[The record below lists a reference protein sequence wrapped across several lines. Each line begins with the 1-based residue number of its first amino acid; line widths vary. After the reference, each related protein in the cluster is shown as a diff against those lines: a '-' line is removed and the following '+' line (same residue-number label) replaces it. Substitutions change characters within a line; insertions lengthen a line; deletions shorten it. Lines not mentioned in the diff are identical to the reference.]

1 MKQKKDLQHL
11 LSPESIAII
20 GATDRKDEMSSMPVK
35 LLLEYGY
42 SGSIFPVNPELNYI
56 YGLKCYP
63 SLSSL
68 PEIPEVVMFLDSE
81 NVPCEGIAEIM
92 AMNVPF
98 LILTTGCNNT
108 PSPENLRKTYP
119 GSSTSILGP
128 DSLGFVNFKDGIPL
142 TCSSISG
149 LPPVKEGNIGLIAQD
164 SSLGFSFYCSAAEK
178 GTTFRYVVTTGV
190 GVEIDCLDIG
200 EFLLRD
206 PDLRFLVFS
215 FHELSDGRRFLDIVK
230 KARNQD
236 VPVAVIHPGSLGT
249 CRVKGISHNGDAKEE
264 DAVWQSVFQQ
274 YGVIEI
280 KDIEDLIDL
289 GHIFNMS
296 RKATGN
302 RVGIFSTS
310 RDSGILMCNRC
321 LEEGLEVLSF
331 INASSLANEASIH
344 FPNES
349 TSNPS
354 HHLWEDPVTLPE
366 SLQSMKYLV
375 NQTDID
381 MIIVVLSL
389 VRPLV
394 IQQVLK
400 SLLQIFRHN
409 RKPIVCCWLQ
419 GDRHLKHLVSAIE
432 EAGIPVFSSFRRCA
446 QTLAALYLE
455 VKQYPIPPQLP
466 EGLNI
471 LEELPSGLTEYHAK
485 VLLSEYGLAITE
497 ENLCHN
503 LEEAIEA
510 ADTIGYPVALK
521 VMSPNIV
528 QKSQARIIALDLRDS
543 EEVRNAYGRTLQ
555 RAIVANPEAEIIG
568 VLVQE
573 MLETGIE
580 CMISARRDPVFGPVV
595 SVGLGGIYVE
605 FLDDRSTRIAP
616 VEVDTALEM
625 IRELKGYPILKGLW
639 GQPGYDVDSLAKI
652 VSQVSAIIFVEQGL
666 HEVIINPVFAREKEA
681 VIVDAFMIRGVD

>member
-11 LSPESIAII
+11 LSPDSIAII
-20 GATDRKDEMSSMPVK
+20 GATDHEDEIFSIPVK
-35 LLLEYGY
+35 LLVEYGY
-42 SGSIFPVNPELNYI
+42 SGRIFPVNPGLDYI
-56 YGLKCYP
+56 YGVKCYP

-68 PEIPEVVMFLDSE
+68 PEIPEVVMFLDSQ
-81 NVPCEGIAEIM
+81 NGLCEGVAEIM

-98 LILTTGCNNT
+98 LILAPGYNDI
-108 PSPENLRKTYP
+108 PSLGNLKKISP

-128 DSLGFVNFKDGIPL
+128 DSLGFLNLKDGIPL

-149 LPPVKEGNIGLIAQD
+149 LPPVKGGSIGLIAQD
-164 SSLGFSFYCSAAEK
+164 GSLGFSFYCSAAEK
-178 GTTFRYVVTTGV
+178 GITFRYVVNTGV
-190 GVEIDCLDIG
+190 GSEIDCLDIG

-215 FHELSDGRRFLDIVK
+215 FHELSDGRRFLDIVR
-230 KARNQD
+230 KARNQN
-236 VPVAVIHPGSLGT
+236 VPVAVIHPGSVGP
-249 CRVKGISHNGDAKEE
+249 CRVNDIPHNNSEGKDE

-274 YGVIEI
+274 YGIIEI

-289 GHIFNMS
+289 GHIFSMS
-296 RKATGN
+296 RKTTGN
-302 RVGIFSTS
+302 RVGIISTS
-310 RDSGILMCNRC
+310 PDSGILMCNRC
-321 LEEGLEVLSF
+321 LDEGLEVLSL
-331 INASSLANEASIH
+331 ITAGTNADEASICL
-344 FPNES
+344 PDDSGLNTS
-349 TSNPS
+349 TS
-354 HHLWEDPVTLPE
+354 LWEDPVTIPA
-366 SLQSMKYLV
+366 SLECLV
-375 NQTDID
+375 NQIDID

-389 VRPLV
+389 SRPLV
-394 IQQVLK
+394 LQEILK
-400 SLLQIFRHN
+400 SLLQIFRYN

-419 GDRHLKHLVSAIE
+419 GDKHLKHMVSAIE
-432 EAGIPVFSSFRRCA
+432 RGGIPVFSSFRRCA

-455 VKQYPIPPQLP
+455 IKQYPSPPELP
-466 EGLNI
+466 KGLNI
-471 LEELPSGLTEYHAK
+471 LDELPSGLTEYHAK
-485 VLLSEYGLAITE
+485 VLLSEYGIVITE

-555 RAIVANPEAEIIG
+555 RAIVANPDAEIIG

-573 MLETGIE
+573 MLESGIE

-616 VEVDTALEM
+616 VEVDTAIEM
-625 IRELKGYPILKGLW
+625 IKELKGYPILKGLW
-639 GQPGYDVDSLAKI
+639 EQPGYDVDSLAKI
-652 VSQVSAIIFVEQGL
+652 VSQVSAIICVEKGL
-666 HEVIINPVFAREKEA
+666 HEIIINPVFAREKEA
-681 VIVDAFMIRGVD
+681 VIVDAFMIRG

>member
-1 MKQKKDLQHL
+1 MKQRTDLQHL
-11 LSPESIAII
+11 LSPGSIAII

-35 LLLEYGY
+35 LLVESGY
-42 SGSIFPVNPELNYI
+42 SGHIFPVNSELTNI

-63 SLSSL
+63 SLLSL
-68 PEIPEVVMFLDSE
+68 PEIPEVVMFMDSQ
-81 NVPCEGIAEIM
+81 NGGCEGVAEIM

-98 LILTTGCNNT
+98 LILTPGCNNI
-108 PSPENLRKTYP
+108 PSRENLKKISS

-128 DSLGFVNFKDGIPL
+128 DSFGFLNFKDGVSL

-149 LPPVKEGNIGLIAQD
+149 LPPAKGGNIGLIAQD

-178 GTTFRYVVTTGV
+178 GITFRYVVTTGV
-190 GVEIDCLDIG
+190 GTEIDCLDVG

-206 PDLRFLVFS
+206 PDLGFLVFS

-236 VPVAVIHPGSLGT
+236 VPVAVIHPGSLAN
-249 CRVKGISHNGDAKEE
+249 CRGKGILHNGDGKEE

-274 YGVIEI
+274 YGIIEI

-310 RDSGILMCNRC
+310 PDSGIIMCNRC
-321 LEEGLEVLSF
+321 LEEGLEVPSLITEGSFSDEALLPLSSNSTF
-331 INASSLANEASIH
+331 NTFTHLWKDPIIFSSSLEC
-344 FPNES
+344 
-349 TSNPS
+349 
-354 HHLWEDPVTLPE
+354 
-366 SLQSMKYLV
+366 MV
-375 NQTDID
+375 NQNDLD
-381 MIIVVLSL
+381 MIIVVISL
-389 VRPLV
+389 ISPLV
-394 IQQVLK
+394 IQQILK
-400 SLLQIFRHN
+400 SLLKIFRHN
-409 RKPIVCCWLQ
+409 RKPIVCCWLP
-419 GDRHLKHLVSAIE
+419 GNRHLKQMVSLIE

-455 VKQYPIPPQLP
+455 VKQFPRSPDLP

-471 LEELPSGLTEYHAK
+471 LEELPSRLTEYHAK
-485 VLLSEYGLAITE
+485 VLLSEYGVVITE

-503 LEEAIEA
+503 LEEAIET

-555 RAIVANPEAEIIG
+555 RAIVANPDAEIIG

-616 VEVDTALEM
+616 VEVDAAIEM
-625 IRELKGYPILKGLW
+625 IKELKGYPILKGLW

-652 VSQVSAIIFVEQGL
+652 VSQVSAIICVEHDLQ
-666 HEVIINPVFAREKEA
+666 EVIINPVFAREKEA
-681 VIVDAFMIRGVD
+681 VIVDAFMIRG